1 MFSGD
6 IKIKW
11 NVSVRP
17 AVPENEW
24 GDQKASSEEMLI
36 SDQQVKIKFSFN
48 SFLL

>member
-11 NVSVRP
+11 KVSVRP

-48 SFLL
+48 SFFL